1 MGKIT
6 AQQALEA
13 IERRKVAHQAM
24 KEAEQL
30 SFAKLGE
37 KFGIAKETAR
47 RLTTAS
53 KHRLHGIT
61 PDDVAL
67 IREAAKERVRLMEI
81 ANQHSLRAVADD
93 LGISQTMVKMIESGE
108 RLGRLT
114 AG

>member
-6 AQQALEA
+6 AQQAREA
-13 IERRKVAHQAM
+13 ISRRAIARQAM

-53 KHRLHGIT
+53 KHRLKCISH
-61 PDDVAL
+61 DDVSL
-67 IREAAKERVRLMEI
+67 IREAAKERVRLMAI

-108 RLGRLT
+108 RWGRIC
-114 AG
+114 